1 MALIDRINANV
12 EKHALAAQ
20 ASQYDRTVAITA
32 IARAR
37 ALIEEVGANSDSGNL
52 GAELHSAL
60 VELHA
65 NYNDPDGV
73 YTNGKG
79 VLGSLI
85 GDIEI
90 ELNNTTSQ

>member
-12 EKHALAAQ
+12 EKHALTAQ
-20 ASQYDRTVAITA
+20 ASQYDCTVAITA

-37 ALIEEVGANSDSGNL
+37 DVIEEIGANSDHSNL
-52 GAELHSAL
+52 ATELHSAL

-90 ELNNTTSQ
+90 ELNNTKPQ

>member
-20 ASQYDRTVAITA
+20 VSQYDRTVAITA

-37 ALIEEVGANSDSGNL
+37 VVVDEVSANSGRGNFSV
-52 GAELHSAL
+52 ELLSAL
-60 VELHA
+60 VELHS

>member
-1 MALIDRINANV
+1 MPLIDRMNARL

-20 ASQYDRTVAITA
+20 SSQYDRSVAITA

-37 ALIEEVGANSDSGNL
+37 AVVAEVIASSKGEDVGVEILDALI
-52 GAELHSAL
+52 ELHSD
-60 VELHA
+60 
-65 NYNDPDGV
+65 YNDPDGL

-79 VLGSLI
+79 VLGNLI

-90 ELNNTTSQ
+90 ELKSRQL